1 MTLEEVI
8 QGIVPADRKAMDRAK
23 ARWDSIAKPLGS
35 LGALEDAVI
44 RIAGMTGSPDVDISK
59 RAVVVMCADNGVVAE
74 GVTQTGQEV
83 TAIVAENMSTGDTS
97 VCAMSRAAGA
107 EVVPVDIG
115 TAVPVTGARIRQKCV
130 RRGTANMTQGPAMSR
145 EEAVQAILAGV
156 EIAREL
162 RGQGVKL
169 LATGEMGIGNTTT
182 SSALAAV
189 LLNRPVED
197 MTGRGAGLSSEGLQ
211 RKIQAIE
218 TAIAA
223 VLLDRPVEDMT
234 GRGAGL
240 SSEGLQR
247 KIRAIETAVRVN
259 QPDPNDVLDVLH
271 KVGGLDIAG
280 LAGVFLGGALCH
292 TPVLV
297 DGFISSVAAL
307 AAARLCP
314 ACKDY
319 MLGSHASEEPAS
331 KLVLSALGLR
341 PFLYGGMRL
350 GEGTG
355 AVAVM
360 PLLDMGLAVYREMA
374 TFEDTNIEAYQPLT

>member
-8 QGIVPADRKAMDRAK
+8 QGIVPADQEAMGRAK

-115 TAVPVTGARIRQKCV
+115 TVTPLKGARIRQKCV

-156 EIAREL
+156 EVAREL
-162 RGQGVKL
+162 RGRGVKL

-211 RKIQAIE
+211 RKI
-218 TAIAA
+218 
-223 VLLDRPVEDMT
+223 
-234 GRGAGL
+234 
-240 SSEGLQR
+240 
-247 KIRAIETAVRVN
+247 RAIETAVRVN
-259 QPDPNDVLDVLH
+259 RPDPGDVLDVLH

-280 LAGVFLGGALCH
+280 LAGVFLGGALCR

-307 AAARLCP
+307 VAARLCP
-314 ACKDY
+314 HCKDY

-331 KLVLSALGLR
+331 QLVLSELNLR
-341 PFLYGGMRL
+341 PFLYAGMRL

-360 PLLDMGLAVYREMA
+360 PLLDMGLAVYREMT
-374 TFEDTNIEAYQPLT
+374 TFEDTNIEAYQPLV

>member
-44 RIAGMTGSPDVDISK
+44 RIAGMTGSPDVDLSR

-97 VCAMSRAAGA
+97 VCAMSRAAGV

-115 TAVPVTGARIRQKCV
+115 TVTPLKGERIRQKCV

-156 EIAREL
+156 EVAREL
-162 RGQGVKL
+162 CGQGVRL

-182 SSALAAV
+182 SSAL
-189 LLNRPVED
+189 
-197 MTGRGAGLSSEGLQ
+197 
-211 RKIQAIE
+211 
-218 TAIAA
+218 AA

-259 QPDPNDVLDVLH
+259 RPAPGDVLDVLH

-280 LAGVFLGGALCH
+280 
-292 TPVLV
+292 
-297 DGFISSVAAL
+297 
-307 AAARLCP
+307 ARLCP
-314 ACKDY
+314 DCRDY

-331 KLVLSALGLR
+331 QLVLAELGLR
-341 PFLYGGMRL
+341 PFLYAGMRL

-360 PLLDMGLAVYREMA
+360 PLLDMGLAVYREMT
-374 TFEDTNIEAYQPLT
+374 TFADTNIEAYQPLV

>member
-8 QGIVPADRKAMDRAK
+8 QGIVPADQEAMGRAK

-189 LLNRPVED
+189 LLNRPV
-197 MTGRGAGLSSEGLQ
+197 
-211 RKIQAIE
+211 
-218 TAIAA
+218 
-223 VLLDRPVEDMT
+223 
-234 GRGAGL
+234 
-240 SSEGLQR
+240 
-247 KIRAIETAVRVN
+247 
-259 QPDPNDVLDVLH
+259 
-271 KVGGLDIAG
+271 
-280 LAGVFLGGALCH
+280 
-292 TPVLV
+292 
-297 DGFISSVAAL
+297 
-307 AAARLCP
+307 
-314 ACKDY
+314 
-319 MLGSHASEEPAS
+319 
-331 KLVLSALGLR
+331 
-341 PFLYGGMRL
+341 
-350 GEGTG
+350 
-355 AVAVM
+355 
-360 PLLDMGLAVYREMA
+360 
-374 TFEDTNIEAYQPLT
+374 

>member
-8 QGIVPADRKAMDRAK
+8 QGIVPADEEAMGRAK

-115 TAVPVTGARIRQKCV
+115 TAVPVTGTRIRQKCV

-156 EIAREL
+156 EIAQEL
-162 RGQGVKL
+162 RGQGVNL

-211 RKIQAIE
+211 RKI
-218 TAIAA
+218 
-223 VLLDRPVEDMT
+223 
-234 GRGAGL
+234 
-240 SSEGLQR
+240 
-247 KIRAIETAVRVN
+247 RAIETAVRVN
-259 QPDPNDVLDVLH
+259 RPDPGDVLDVLH

-280 LAGVFLGGALCH
+280 LAGVFLGGALCR

-307 AAARLCP
+307 VAARLCP
-314 ACKDY
+314 HCKDY

-331 KLVLSALGLR
+331 QLVLSELNLR
-341 PFLYGGMRL
+341 PFLYAGMRL

-360 PLLDMGLAVYREMA
+360 PLLDMGLAVYREMT
-374 TFEDTNIEAYQPLT
+374 TFEDTNIEAYQPLV

>member
-1 MTLEEVI
+1 MTLEEVVR
-8 QGIVPADRKAMDRAK
+8 GIVPADQAAMEQARR
-23 ARWDSIAKPLGS
+23 RWDSIAKPLGS
-35 LGALEDAVI
+35 LGLLEEAVV
-44 RIAGMTGSPDVDISK
+44 RMAGITGSPNVDISR
-59 RAVVVMCADNGVVAE
+59 RAVVVMCADNGVVAR

-83 TAIVAENMSTGDTS
+83 TAIVAENMSSGDTS
-97 VCAMSRAAGA
+97 VCAMARAANA
-107 EVVPVDIG
+107 QVVPVDVG
-115 TAVPVTGARIRQKCV
+115 VARPLAGARVVQRNI
-130 RRGTANMTQGPAMSR
+130 RRGTADMTLGPAMTRS
-145 EEAVQAILAGV
+145 EAERAVLVGV
-156 EIAREL
+156 EVAQDL
-162 RGQGVKL
+162 CAQGVNL

-182 SSALAAV
+182 SS
-189 LLNRPVED
+189 
-197 MTGRGAGLSSEGLQ
+197 
-211 RKIQAIE
+211 
-218 TAIAA
+218 AIAA

-247 KIRAIETAVRVN
+247 KIAAIRTAIEVN
-259 QPDPNDVLDVLH
+259 RPDPADALDVLH

-292 TPVLV
+292 VPVLV

-307 AAARLCP
+307 VAARLCP

-331 KLVLSALGLR
+331 KLVLSELGLR
-341 PFLYGGMRL
+341 PFLYAGMRL

-374 TFEDTNIEAYQPLT
+374 TFEDTKIEAYQPLT

>member
-8 QGIVPADRKAMDRAK
+8 QGIVPADQEAMSRAK

-35 LGALEDAVI
+35 LGLLEDAVI
-44 RIAGMTGSPDVDISK
+44 RVAGMTGSPDVDLSR
-59 RAVVVMCADNGVVAE
+59 RAVVVMCADNGVVAR

-83 TAIVAENMSTGDTS
+83 TAIVAENMSSGDTS

-107 EVVPVDIG
+107 EVVPVDVG
-115 TAVPVTGARIRQKCV
+115 VARPLTGARIVQRNI
-130 RRGTANMTQGPAMSR
+130 RRGTADMTLGPAMTR
-145 EEAVQAILAGV
+145 EEAVRAVLTGV
-156 EIAREL
+156 EVAREL
-162 RGQGVKL
+162 RGRGVRL

-182 SSALAAV
+182 SSAVAAV
-189 LLNRPVED
+189 LLGKPAED

-218 TAIAA
+218 TAIA
-223 VLLDRPVEDMT
+223 
-234 GRGAGL
+234 
-240 SSEGLQR
+240 
-247 KIRAIETAVRVN
+247 VN
-259 QPDPNDVLDVLH
+259 RPDPADALDVLH

-280 LAGVFLGGALCH
+280 LAGVFLGGALCR

-307 AAARLCP
+307 VAGRLCP
-314 ACKDY
+314 AAKDY

-331 KLVLSALGLR
+331 RLVLSELGLR
-341 PFLYGGMRL
+341 PFLYAGMRL

-360 PLLDMGLAVYREMA
+360 PLLDMGLAVYREMT

>member
-8 QGIVPADRKAMDRAK
+8 QGIVPADQEAMGRAK

-44 RIAGMTGSPDVDISK
+44 RIAGMSGSPDVDISK

-156 EIAREL
+156 EMAQEL
-162 RGQGVKL
+162 RGQGVNL

-211 RKIQAIE
+211 RKIRAIE
-218 TAIAA
+218 TAI
-223 VLLDRPVEDMT
+223 
-234 GRGAGL
+234 
-240 SSEGLQR
+240 Q
-247 KIRAIETAVRVN
+247 VN
-259 QPDPNDVLDVLH
+259 RPDPNDVLDVIH

-280 LAGVFLGGALCH
+280 LAGVFLGGALCR

-307 AAARLCP
+307 VAARLCP
-314 ACKDY
+314 HCKDY

-331 KLVLSALGLR
+331 QLVLSELNLR
-341 PFLYGGMRL
+341 PFLYAGMRL

-360 PLLDMGLAVYREMA
+360 PLLDMGLAVYREMT
-374 TFEDTNIEAYQPLT
+374 TFEDTNIEAYQPLV

>member
-8 QGIVPADRKAMDRAK
+8 QGIVPADQEAMGRAK

-44 RIAGMTGSPDVDISK
+44 RIAGMSGSPDVDISK

-115 TAVPVTGARIRQKCV
+115 TVTPLKGARIRQKCV

-162 RGQGVKL
+162 RGRGVKL

-182 SSALAAV
+182 SSAL
-189 LLNRPVED
+189 
-197 MTGRGAGLSSEGLQ
+197 
-211 RKIQAIE
+211 
-218 TAIAA
+218 AA

-259 QPDPNDVLDVLH
+259 RPDPGDVLDVLH

-280 LAGVFLGGALCH
+280 LAGVFLGGALCR

-307 AAARLCP
+307 VAARLCP
-314 ACKDY
+314 QCKDY

-331 KLVLSALGLR
+331 QLVLSELNLR
-341 PFLYGGMRL
+341 PFLYAGMRL

-360 PLLDMGLAVYREMA
+360 PLLDMGLAVYREMT

>member
-1 MTLEEVI
+1 MTLDQVI
-8 QGIVPADRKAMDRAK
+8 AGITPADTAAMERAK

-35 LGALEDAVI
+35 LGALEEAVI
-44 RIAGMTGSPDVDISK
+44 RIAGMTGSAEVDISK
-59 RAVVVMCADNGVVAE
+59 RAVVVMCADNGVVAQ

-97 VCAMSRAAGA
+97 VCAMARSAGA

-115 TAVPVTGARIRQKCV
+115 TAVPLTGARIAQRCV
-130 RRGTANMTQGPAMSR
+130 RRGTADMTRGPAMSR
-145 EEAVQAILAGV
+145 EEAVQAVLTGV
-156 EIAREL
+156 ETAREL
-162 RGQGVKL
+162 CAGGMRL

-182 SSALAAV
+182 SSAVAAV
-189 LLNRPVED
+189 LLGQEPLV
-197 MTGRGAGLSSEGLQ
+197 MTGRGAGLSDAGLQ
-211 RKIQAIE
+211 KKIH
-218 TAIAA
+218 
-223 VLLDRPVEDMT
+223 
-234 GRGAGL
+234 
-240 SSEGLQR
+240 
-247 KIRAIETAVRVN
+247 AIETAVAVN
-259 QPDPNDVLDVLH
+259 RPDPADVLDVLH

-280 LAGVFLGGALCH
+280 LAGVFLGGAMCH

-307 AAARLCP
+307 VAARLCP
-314 ACKDY
+314 ASKDY

-331 KLVLSALGLR
+331 RLVLSELGLR
-341 PFLYGGMRL
+341 PFLYAGMRL

-374 TFEDTNIEAYQPLT
+374 TFEDTNIEAYQPLG

>member
-1 MTLEEVI
+1 MTEHELKTLLSTVTPPDET
-8 QGIVPADRKAMDRAK
+8 ARA
-23 ARWDSIAKPLGS
+23 AAHAHWAALAKPLGG
-35 LGALEDAVI
+35 LGLLETMVEDA
-44 RIAGMTGSPDVDISK
+44 AALTGTETPALTR
-59 RAVVVMCADNGVVAE
+59 RAVLVLCADNGVVAQ

-97 VCAMSRAAGA
+97 VCAMARSAGA

-115 TAVPVTGARIRQKCV
+115 TAVPLTGARIVQRCV
-130 RRGTANMTQGPAMSR
+130 RRGTADMTRGPAMSR
-145 EEAVQAILAGV
+145 EEAVQAVLTGV
-156 EIAREL
+156 ETAREL
-162 RGQGVKL
+162 CAGGVHL

-182 SSALAAV
+182 SSAVAAV
-189 LLNRPVED
+189 LLGQEPVV
-197 MTGRGAGLSSEGLQ
+197 MTGRGAGLSDAGLQ
-211 RKIQAIE
+211 KKIH
-218 TAIAA
+218 
-223 VLLDRPVEDMT
+223 
-234 GRGAGL
+234 
-240 SSEGLQR
+240 
-247 KIRAIETAVRVN
+247 AIETAVAVN
-259 QPDPNDVLDVLH
+259 RPDPADVLDVLH

-307 AAARLCP
+307 VAARLCP

-331 KLVLSALGLR
+331 RLVLSELGLR
-341 PFLYGGMRL
+341 PFLYAGMRL

-374 TFEDTNIEAYQPLT
+374 TFEDTNIEAYQPLG

>member
-8 QGIVPADRKAMDRAK
+8 QGIVPADQEAMRRAK

-115 TAVPVTGARIRQKCV
+115 TVTPLKGARIRQKCV

-211 RKIQAIE
+211 RKIRAIE
-218 TAIAA
+218 TAI
-223 VLLDRPVEDMT
+223 
-234 GRGAGL
+234 
-240 SSEGLQR
+240 
-247 KIRAIETAVRVN
+247 RVN
-259 QPDPNDVLDVLH
+259 RPDPGDVLDVLH

-280 LAGVFLGGALCH
+280 LAGVFLGGALCR

-307 AAARLCP
+307 VAGRLCP
-314 ACKDY
+314 AAKDY

-331 KLVLSALGLR
+331 RLVLAELGLR
-341 PFLYGGMRL
+341 PFLYAGMRL

-360 PLLDMGLAVYREMA
+360 PLLDMGLAVYREMT